1 MTPPGDFV
9 LAVHGGAGVIPP
21 EAMTRKT
28 KNALRSG
35 LRTSLRAG
43 RRILQAGGTALDAV
57 TNAVVALE
65 DDPLFN
71 AGRGAV
77 FTSNGQHEMDAA
89 VMDGRNRMA
98 GAVAGV
104 MGPRNPVIA
113 ARAVMEKSSHVML
126 IGEGAMRFCRE
137 HGVPFASRAYFYTEA
152 RRRALLEELERRR
165 TGAPDAHNEAARHGT
180 VGAVARDRQGN
191 LAAATSTGG
200 MTAKL
205 PGRVGDSPIFGA
217 GTWADNETCAVSATG
232 AGEFFIRWAVA
243 HEIAARIRHRGDSLE
258 RAAKEVVN
266 DLGRI
271 GGRGGII
278 AVDRTGKVAL
288 PFNCEGMYRGTIRA
302 GGVALTAIHQEELCP
317 TLLGAVIAKYQSL
330 TTPCRWSRVVP

>member
-1 MTPPGDFV
+1 MTHPSDFV
-9 LAVHGGAGVIPP
+9 LAIHGGAGVIPR

-28 KNALRSG
+28 ENALRCG
-35 LRTSLRAG
+35 LRASLRAG
-43 RRILQAGGTALDAV
+43 RRVLQAGGTALDAV

-77 FTSNGQHEMDAA
+77 FTTNGQHEMDAA

-113 ARAVMEKSSHVML
+113 ARAVMEKSKHVLL
-126 IGEGAMRFCRE
+126 IGEGAVQFCRE
-137 HGVPFASRAYFYTEA
+137 HGVSFASTRYFHTEA
-152 RRRALLEELERRR
+152 RWRDMLEELERRR
-165 TGAPDAHNEAARHGT
+165 TGAPDTRYDAARHGT

-200 MTAKL
+200 ITAKL
-205 PGRVGDSPIFGA
+205 PGRVGDSPVFGA

-232 AGEFFIRWAVA
+232 IGEFFIRWAVA
-243 HEIAARIRHRGDSLE
+243 HEIAARIRHRGDTLE
-258 RAAKEVVN
+258 RAANEVVV
-266 DLGRI
+266 DLGCV

-278 AVDRTGKVAL
+278 AVDRAGAVAL
-288 PFNCEGMYRGTIRA
+288 PFNCPGMYRGTIRA
-302 GGVALTAIHQEELCP
+302 DGVALTALYQEELRP
-317 TLLGAVIAKYQSL
+317 TVLGAVIAKYRRI
-330 TTPCRWSRVVP
+330 TIPCR

>member
-1 MTPPGDFV
+1 MTPPNDFV
-9 LAVHGGAGVIPP
+9 LAIHGGAGVIPH

-28 KNALRSG
+28 ENALRSG

-43 RRILQAGGTALDAV
+43 QRVLQAGGTALDAV
-57 TNAVVALE
+57 TSAVVALE

-77 FTSNGQHEMDAA
+77 FTTNGQHEMDAA
-89 VMDGRNRMA
+89 MMDGRTRMA

-113 ARAVMEKSSHVML
+113 ARTVMERSKHVLL
-126 IGEGAMRFCRE
+126 IGEGAMQFCRE
-137 HGVPFASRAYFYTEA
+137 HGVSFASSRYFYTEA
-152 RRRALLEELERRR
+152 RWREMLEVLERRR
-165 TGAPDAHNEAARHGT
+165 TGAADKRDDAARHGT

-200 MTAKL
+200 ITAKV

-232 AGEFFIRWAVA
+232 TGEFFIRFAAA
-243 HEIAARIRHRGDSLE
+243 HEIAARIRHRGDTLE
-258 RAAKEVVN
+258 WAAKEVVA

-278 AVDRTGKVAL
+278 AVDRTGAVAL
-288 PFNCEGMYRGTIRA
+288 PFNSQGMYRGTIRA
-302 GGVALTAIHQEELCP
+302 DGVALTALYQEELCP
-317 TLLGAVIAKYQSL
+317 TVLGAVIAKYRRV
-330 TTPCRWSRVVP
+330 TTRCR